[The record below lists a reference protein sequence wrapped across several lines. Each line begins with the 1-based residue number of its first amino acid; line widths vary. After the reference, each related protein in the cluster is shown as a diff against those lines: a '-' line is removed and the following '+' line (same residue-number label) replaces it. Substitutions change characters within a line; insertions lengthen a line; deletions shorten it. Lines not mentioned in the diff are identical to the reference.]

1 MATAAPNTASPT
13 ANKAEL
19 LAIADAVAREKLI
32 DKAIVIEAMED
43 AIQRAA
49 RARYGAENDIRAKL
63 DQETGDLRLWRVLE
77 VVEEPEDHFKQIDV
91 KGAQKLQKDA
101 SLGDFIVDPLPPI
114 EFGRI
119 AAQAAKQVIFQKV
132 RDAERERQYEEFKD
146 RAGEVITGVVKRV
159 EFGHVVVDLGRAE
172 GVIRR
177 DQQIPREM
185 VRVGDRIRSLILR
198 VSREARGP
206 QIFLS
211 RAHPDFMKKLF
222 AQEVPEIYDGIIE
235 IKAAAR
241 DPGSRA
247 KIGVISHDSSIDPVG
262 ACVGMKGSRVQA
274 VVQELQGEKIDIIP
288 WSEDLATFVVNGL
301 QPATVSRV
309 VIDEEESRI
318 EVVVPDDQ
326 LSLAIGRRGQ
336 NVRLA
341 SQLTNSQIDILTEAD
356 ASEKRQREF
365 IERSTMFQEELDVD
379 ETLAQ
384 LLVAEGFTSMEEV
397 AYVEPAEISSIEGLD
412 DDLAA
417 ELQNR
422 AGEALER
429 REGAAR
435 EERRSLGVDDAL
447 AELPHLSEAMLVTL
461 GKAGIRSL
469 DDLADLATDELVQKK
484 RPEQRR
490 QRESNRPEDKGG
502 ILADFGLSEEQG
514 NEIIMAARAHWF
526 EDDASASGSED
537 EDAAPQQQEDAV
549 AEKSE

>member
-1 MATAAPNTASPT
+1 MASNAAASGAPGAIS

-19 LAIADAVAREKLI
+19 IAIADAVAREKLI

-49 RARYGAENDIRAKL
+49 RSRYGAENDIRAKL
-63 DQETGDLRLWRVLE
+63 DPVSGDLRLWRVVE
-77 VVEEPEDHFKQIDV
+77 VTEEVDDHFKQVSLKD
-91 KGAQKLQKDA
+91 AEKLQPGA
-101 SLGDFIVDPLPPI
+101 VVGDYIVDPLPPI

-146 RAGEVITGVVKRV
+146 RASEIITGVVKRV

-177 DQQIPREM
+177 DQQIPREV
-185 VRVGDRIRSLILR
+185 VRVGDRTRSLILSVR
-198 VSREARGP
+198 RENRGP

-274 VVQELQGEKIDIIP
+274 VVQEMQGEKIDIIP
-288 WSEDLATFVVNGL
+288 WSDDLATFVVNAL
-301 QPATVSRV
+301 QPATVARV

-341 SQLTNSQIDILTEAD
+341 SQLTGSAIDIMTEAD

-365 IERSTMFQEELDVD
+365 VERSEMFQNELDVD

-384 LLVAEGFTSMEEV
+384 LLVAEGFGALEEV
-397 AYVEPAEISSIEGLD
+397 AYVQAEEISSIEGFD
-412 DDLAA
+412 EELAA

-422 AGEALER
+422 ATEALER
-429 REGAAR
+429 REEASR
-435 EERRSLGVDDAL
+435 QERKELGVEDAL
-447 AELPHLSEAMLVTL
+447 ADMPYLTEAMLVTL
-461 GKAGIRSL
+461 GKAGIKTL

-484 RPEQRR
+484 KPEQRR
-490 QRESNRPEDKGG
+490 QRESNRSEDKGG
-502 ILADFGLSEEQG
+502 ILTDYGLSDEQG

-526 EDDASASGSED
+526 DDESTDNAG
-537 EDAAPQQQEDAV
+537 EDAV
-549 AEKSE
+549 AETSQ

>member
-1 MATAAPNTASPT
+1 MSNAIS

-32 DKAIVIEAMED
+32 DKAIVLEAMED

-49 RARYGAENDIRAKL
+49 RARYGAENDIRAKI
-63 DQETGDLRLWRVLE
+63 DANSGDMRLWRVVE
-77 VVEEPEDHFKQIDV
+77 VVEEVEDYFKQVSLKD
-91 KGAQKLQKDA
+91 GEKLQPGA
-101 SLGDFIVDPLPPI
+101 AIGDFIVDPLPPI

-132 RDAERERQYEEFKD
+132 RDAERERQFEEFKD
-146 RAGEVITGVVKRV
+146 RAGEIITGVVKRV

-177 DQQIPREM
+177 DQQIPREVLRINDR
-185 VRVGDRIRSLILR
+185 VRALILNVR
-198 VSREARGP
+198 RENRGP

-211 RAHPDFMKKLF
+211 RAHPDFMRKLF
-222 AQEVPEIYDGIIE
+222 AQEVPEIYDGVIE
-235 IKAAAR
+235 IKACAR

-247 KIGVISHDSSIDPVG
+247 KIGVISHDGSIDPVG

-288 WSEDLATFVVNGL
+288 WSTDMATFVVNAL

-309 VIDEEESRI
+309 LIDEEEERI

-341 SQLTNSQIDILTEAD
+341 SMLTASAIDIMTETD
-356 ASEKRQREF
+356 SSEKRQREF
-365 IERSTMFQEELDVD
+365 IEKSEMFQQELDVD

-384 LLVAEGFTSMEEV
+384 LLVAEGFGAMEEV
-397 AYVEPAEISSIEGLD
+397 AYVETHELAAIEGLD
-412 DDLAA
+412 EEIAA

-422 AGEALER
+422 AQEALDR
-429 REGAAR
+429 REVANREAR
-435 EERRSLGVDDAL
+435 QALGVEDAL
-447 AELPHLSEAMLVTL
+447 AELPHLTEAMLVTL
-461 GKAGIRSL
+461 GKAGIKTL
-469 DDLADLATDELVQKK
+469 DDLADLATDELVERK
-484 RPEQRR
+484 RRDDRR
-490 QRESNRPEDKGG
+490 GRGSSEAPKGG
-502 ILADFGLSEEQG
+502 VLADYGLSEEQG

-526 EDDASASGSED
+526 ADEETADAGPSA
-537 EDAAPQQQEDAV
+537 
-549 AEKSE
+549 

>member
-1 MATAAPNTASPT
+1 MATAAPAAPT

-32 DKAIVIEAMED
+32 DKGIVIEAMED

-63 DQETGDLRLWRVLE
+63 DPNTGELRLWRVLE
-77 VVEEPEDHFKQIDV
+77 VVEEPEDHFKQVDL
-91 KGAQKLQKDA
+91 KGAQKLDKDA
-101 SLGDFIVDPLPPI
+101 KLGDFIVDPLPPI

-146 RAGEVITGVVKRV
+146 RAGEIITGVVKRV

-177 DQQIPREM
+177 DAQIPREM
-185 VRVGDRIRSLILR
+185 VRVGDRIRALILR
-198 VSREARGP
+198 VSRESRGP

-288 WSEDLATFVVNGL
+288 WSEDLATFVVNAL

-309 VIDEEESRI
+309 VIDEEEGRI

-341 SQLTNSQIDILTEAD
+341 SQLTSSQIDILTEAD

-365 IERSTMFQEELDVD
+365 VERSEMFQNELDVD
-379 ETLAQ
+379 ETLSQ
-384 LLVAEGFTSMEEV
+384 LLVAEGFTTLEEV
-397 AYVEPAEISSIEGLD
+397 AYVPREEISTIEGLD
-412 DDLAA
+412 EDIAE
-417 ELQNR
+417 ELQSR
-422 AGEALER
+422 AAEALER
-429 REGAAR
+429 REAAAR
-435 EERRSLGVDDAL
+435 EERRKLGVSDEL
-447 AELPHLSEAMLVTL
+447 AEMPHLTEQMLVTL
-461 GKAGIRSL
+461 GKAGIKTL

-484 RPEQRR
+484 RVEPRR
-490 QRESNRPEDKGG
+490 RSDAPTRAEDRGG
-502 ILADFGLSEEQG
+502 ILSDYALSEEQG

-526 EDDASASGSED
+526 EDE
-537 EDAAPQQQEDAV
+537 EP
-549 AEKSE
+549 KSEEAADAESSE

>member
-1 MATAAPNTASPT
+1 MATAIS

-19 LAIADAVAREKLI
+19 LAIADSVAKEKLI

-49 RARYGAENDIRAKL
+49 KNRYGVENDIRAKL
-63 DQETGDLRLWRVLE
+63 DPVSGDLRLWRVVE
-77 VVEEPEDHFKQIDV
+77 VVEQVDDYFKQVDL
-91 KGAQKLQKDA
+91 KGAEKLQKGA
-101 SLGDFIVDPLPPI
+101 KVGDFIVDPLPPI

-119 AAQAAKQVIFQKV
+119 QAQASKQIIFQKV
-132 RDAERERQYEEFKD
+132 RDAERERQYDEFKD
-146 RAGEVITGVVKRV
+146 RVNEIITGVVKRV

-177 DQQIPREM
+177 DQQIPREV
-185 VRVGDRIRSLILR
+185 VRVGDRVRSVVLNVR
-198 VSREARGP
+198 RENRGP

-211 RAHPDFMKKLF
+211 RAHPEFMKKLF

-247 KIGVISHDSSIDPVG
+247 KIGVISHDGSIDPVG

-274 VVQELQGEKIDIIP
+274 VVQEMQGEKIDIIP
-288 WSEDLATFVVNGL
+288 WSPDTATFVVNAL
-301 QPATVSRV
+301 QPANVSRV
-309 VIDEEESRI
+309 VIDEEEDRI

-341 SQLTNSQIDILTEAD
+341 SQLTGKAIDILTEAD
-356 ASEKRQREF
+356 ASEKRQKEF
-365 IERSTMFQEELDVD
+365 VERSEMFQNELDVD

-384 LLVAEGFTSMEEV
+384 LLVAEGFGALEEV
-397 AYVEPAEISSIEGLD
+397 AYVEIEELATIEGFD
-412 DDLAA
+412 EDLAQ

-422 AGEALER
+422 AQEALER
-429 REGAAR
+429 REEANREAR
-435 EERRSLGVDDAL
+435 RALGVEDAL
-447 AELPHLSEAMLVTL
+447 TTMPYLTEAMLVTL
-461 GKAGIRSL
+461 GKAGIKTL
-469 DDLADLATDELVQKK
+469 DDLADLATDELVEKK
-484 RPEQRR
+484 RAEPRR
-490 QRESNRPEDKGG
+490 RGDDTPRKEPKGG
-502 ILADFGLSEEQG
+502 ILAEYGLSDEQG

-526 EDDASASGSED
+526 ADEEPAEAGE
-537 EDAAPQQQEDAV
+537 EDAIAD
-549 AEKSE
+549 SEQ

>member
-1 MATAAPNTASPT
+1 
-13 ANKAEL
+13 
-19 LAIADAVAREKLI
+19 
-32 DKAIVIEAMED
+32 
-43 AIQRAA
+43 
-49 RARYGAENDIRAKL
+49 
-63 DQETGDLRLWRVLE
+63 
-77 VVEEPEDHFKQIDV
+77 
-91 KGAQKLQKDA
+91 
-101 SLGDFIVDPLPPI
+101 
-114 EFGRI
+114 
-119 AAQAAKQVIFQKV
+119 
-132 RDAERERQYEEFKD
+132 
-146 RAGEVITGVVKRV
+146 
-159 EFGHVVVDLGRAE
+159 
-172 GVIRR
+172 
-177 DQQIPREM
+177 M
-185 VRVGDRIRSLILR
+185 VRVGDRIRSLIMAVR
-198 VSREARGP
+198 REARGP

-288 WSEDLATFVVNGL
+288 WSQDLATFVVNAL

-341 SQLTNSQIDILTEAD
+341 SQLTASQIDILTEAD

-365 IERSTMFQEELDVD
+365 VERSSLFQNELDVD
-379 ETLAQ
+379 ETLSQ
-384 LLVAEGFTSMEEV
+384 LLVAEGFTSLEEV
-397 AYVEPAEISSIEGLD
+397 AYVSVDEIASIEGLD
-412 DDLAA
+412 DDIAS

-422 AGEALER
+422 AAEALER
-429 REGAAR
+429 REAASR
-435 EERRSLGVDDAL
+435 EERRALGVSDDL
-447 AELPHLSEAMLVTL
+447 AEMPHLTEQMLVTL
-461 GKAGIRSL
+461 GKKGIKTL

-490 QRESNRPEDKGG
+490 QREPSNRPEDKGG
-502 ILADFGLSEEQG
+502 ILADYGLSEEQG

-526 EDDASASGSED
+526 EDEESAKTEEAADAESSE
-537 EDAAPQQQEDAV
+537 
-549 AEKSE
+549 